1 MPPIRSSR
9 ITAPTQVDMY
19 NRPDMPSKDA
29 ILAARDRILA
39 RHPKLRVV
47 GCHLGSDE
55 GHLERLAKR
64 LDTYPNFAV
73 DMAARVRYFIQGDHE
88 KARQFLVKYQDRV
101 LYATDYTLKPG
112 DDGEAAKVLRQ
123 TQDQDWRFFTTDDTI
138 QFRGKPYHG
147 LALPENVARRSS
159 TTTLCAGWRGS
170 LRRRRAQT
178 NCYAV

>member
-9 ITAPTQVDMY
+9 ITAPTLSGACTTVGYAFQG
-19 NRPDMPSKDA
+19 S
-29 ILAARDRILA
+29 ILAARDGILA

-73 DMAARVRYFIQGDHE
+73 DMAARVRYFTLGDHE

-101 LYATDYTLKPG
+101 LYATDYTLKPR
-112 DDGEAAKVLRQ
+112 DDGEPRKSCSRRKTWTGGSSPPTTRFNFGVSPITVLRFPK
-123 TQDQDWRFFTTDDTI
+123 T
-138 QFRGKPYHG
+138 
-147 LALPENVARRSS
+147 
-159 TTTLCAGWRGS
+159 
-170 LRRRRAQT
+170 
-178 NCYAV
+178 